1 MLLTRLPLYLS
12 RRTFSFDLHVLGT
25 SPAFILSQDQTL
37 RIKNFD
43 HKTILI
49 QTNFLNL
56 YIKNYFKFGLLC
68 MSKIITFRSLS
79 FFQAPHQR
87 SSKTSFYLLSHFFKV
102 VKIYFSRNFIFFD
115 LLYSETKALFPT
127 NSNFRFRRSHRCS
140 HQQLVH
146 HEYHSTDSFFSCKF
160 FFNFF

>member
-1 MLLTRLPLYLS
+1 MLLTRLPLYLP
-12 RRTFSFDLHVLGT
+12 RRAFSFDLHVLGT

-102 VKIYFSRNFIFFD
+102 VKIYFSRNFIFFWF
-115 LLYSETKALFPT
+115 TLFR
-127 NSNFRFRRSHRCS
+127 NRSTFF
-140 HQQLVH
+140 HQQQLPFPSISSVLA
-146 HEYHSTDSFFSCKF
+146 SATRSSWVSFYRF
-160 FFNFF
+160 FFLLQVFF